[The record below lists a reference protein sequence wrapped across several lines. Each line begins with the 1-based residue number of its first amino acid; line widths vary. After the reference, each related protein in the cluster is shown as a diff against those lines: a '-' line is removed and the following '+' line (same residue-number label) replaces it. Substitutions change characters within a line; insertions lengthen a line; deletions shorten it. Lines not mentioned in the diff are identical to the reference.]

1 MNIVIFVLVIMSSLQ
16 FTDDTIAQLWEELE
30 TTPGDHSGTQG
41 MPTLH
46 EELSSS
52 SDRHSNRKEHNDDG
66 HQVHPLERTH
76 YVSYHDGNGSNMI
89 NENDRND
96 NLPLHQ
102 QQPNHNSGKE
112 SGKGM
117 NESWDLGTIKNSFAR
132 QRSSENNDIYNESIN
147 FGMNESNVSGVLNNR
162 NDSRSSGY
170 FDDDNMLSQR
180 VSGQRYTNGDMNR
193 LRLRNMLQDGDHH
206 SSFSAHRKTD
216 GNHAGLNESAI
227 NSSLFDPFTVRESE
241 SIVLPPSQSQ
251 SLFDNIAC
259 KLKWHLVLLLSRNIA
274 KKFLGLYLI
283 APTTTSEVQNVF
295 SSDFSNKTFDNVEE
309 LIANRKKRT
318 NFAKS
323 LDCRGG
329 RAMSKKIASAPILG
343 RKSSFYDRFGVDSG
357 VDSSGSQNW
366 DRRSAAV
373 TRGDSVFGNKFGLG
387 ISQST
392 TALSSNVPPRS
403 GGDVRKPN
411 RFLSLNRPKANKG
424 HQTELT
430 HQKKTGLNVSSMHL
444 ESGRGQPALTQQF
457 FAIDGRSLDKKNLPR
472 CDYIDFSL
480 IDDSKVTD
488 EMSVYGQTYES
499 IMRNPDVSMVQISD
513 VVVVPPTKN
522 ARVVPTFPRRLMNML
537 NRTDVVKAICWL
549 PHGRSFIVRDPKLFE
564 DELYPRFFKPAK
576 YKSFQRQLNLWKFLR
591 IQKGFDAGSYYHPLF
606 LRNKPNLVKKII
618 LPKNEDTD
626 RRSSNPNNI
635 EPDFYELAKVRPLAE
650 LTASKTPLPPKA
662 TSVLSED
669 GKKDVLLPVQ
679 SLSDFSGSMC

>member
-1 MNIVIFVLVIMSSLQ
+1 M
-16 FTDDTIAQLWEELE
+16 
-30 TTPGDHSGTQG
+30 
-41 MPTLH
+41 
-46 EELSSS
+46 
-52 SDRHSNRKEHNDDG
+52 
-66 HQVHPLERTH
+66 
-76 YVSYHDGNGSNMI
+76 
-89 NENDRND
+89 
-96 NLPLHQ
+96 
-102 QQPNHNSGKE
+102 
-112 SGKGM
+112 
-117 NESWDLGTIKNSFAR
+117 
-132 QRSSENNDIYNESIN
+132 
-147 FGMNESNVSGVLNNR
+147 
-162 NDSRSSGY
+162 
-170 FDDDNMLSQR
+170 
-180 VSGQRYTNGDMNR
+180 
-193 LRLRNMLQDGDHH
+193 
-206 SSFSAHRKTD
+206 
-216 GNHAGLNESAI
+216 
-227 NSSLFDPFTVRESE
+227 
-241 SIVLPPSQSQ
+241 
-251 SLFDNIAC
+251 
-259 KLKWHLVLLLSRNIA
+259 
-274 KKFLGLYLI
+274 I
-283 APTTTSEVQNVF
+283 APRTTSEVQNFF

-309 LIANRKKRT
+309 LIANRKRRT
-318 NFAKS
+318 DSAKS
-323 LDCRGG
+323 LDIRGD

-343 RKSSFYDRFGVDSG
+343 RKSSFSDRFGVDSG

-366 DRRSAAV
+366 DGRSAAV
-373 TRGDSVFGNKFGLG
+373 IRGNSIFGNKVGLG

-392 TALSSNVPPRS
+392 TALSSNFPPRS
-403 GGDVRKPN
+403 GGDVKRPN
-411 RFLSLNRPKANKG
+411 RFLSLNRPKVNKG
-424 HQTELT
+424 HQTELP
-430 HQKKTGLNVSSMHL
+430 HQKKIGLNVSSMNS
-444 ESGRGQPALTQQF
+444 ENGRGQPAPTQQF

-522 ARVVPTFPRRLMNML
+522 SRVVPTFPRRLMNML

-662 TSVLSED
+662 NSDLSED
-669 GKKDVLLPVQ
+669 WKKDVPLPMQ
-679 SLSDFSGSMC
+679 SLCDFSGSM

>member
-1 MNIVIFVLVIMSSLQ
+1 MSSLQ
-16 FTDDTIAQLWEELE
+16 FTDDTIAQLWEDLE
-30 TTPGDHSGTQG
+30 TTAGEHSGTRG

-52 SDRHSNRKEHNDDG
+52 SDRHSNRKEHNDEGG
-66 HQVHPLERTH
+66 HQAHDVHPLKRTH

-102 QQPNHNSGKE
+102 QQPNHNSDKE

-117 NESWDLGTIKNSFAR
+117 NESWDLGTSKNSFAR
-132 QRSSENNDIYNESIN
+132 QRSSENNDVYNESIN
-147 FGMNESNVSGVLNNR
+147 FGMNKSNLSGILNNR

-180 VSGQRYTNGDMNR
+180 VSGQRYINGDMNR

-206 SSFSAHRKTD
+206 SSFSVHRNTD

-241 SIVLPPSQSQ
+241 SIVLHPSQSQ
-251 SLFDNIAC
+251 SLFDNIA
-259 KLKWHLVLLLSRNIA
+259 S
-274 KKFLGLYLI
+274 
-283 APTTTSEVQNVF
+283 PTTTSEVQNVF

-309 LIANRKKRT
+309 LIANRERRT

-343 RKSSFYDRFGVDSG
+343 QKSSFFDRFGVDSG

-373 TRGDSVFGNKFGLG
+373 TRGNSVFGNKFGLG
-387 ISQST
+387 MSQST
-392 TALSSNVPPRS
+392 TALLSNVPPRS
-403 GGDVRKPN
+403 GGDVKKPN

-424 HQTELT
+424 HQTELP
-430 HQKKTGLNVSSMHL
+430 HQKKIGLNVSSMNS
-444 ESGRGQPALTQQF
+444 ENGRGQPALTQQF

-591 IQKGFDAGSYYHPLF
+591 VQKGFDAGSYYHPLF

-669 GKKDVLLPVQ
+669 GKQDVLLPVQ
-679 SLSDFSGSMC
+679 SMSDFSGRMC